1 MWFLFAILTILA
13 WSGADLF
20 YKKGADPGDP
30 YSHWRTVMMVGLV
43 MGLHAIIYYGLICKE
58 PFSLMNM
65 VRYLPVSSMYI
76 LSMTLGYVGLRYIDL
91 SVCSPISNSSGAVAA
106 LLCFLV
112 LGQRMSALQFGAVA
126 AICIGI
132 LGLSIVE
139 KKNADRERAEAGETV
154 DKKYSVSAIAIL
166 FPILYCIIDGLGT
179 FGDAFY
185 LDGDNPIFTENQ
197 ANMAYEMT
205 FLLIGVFAMFY
216 LVFVRRQKLLSAAV
230 KPLTGAALLE
240 TAGQFVYVYAMSSNA
255 IVAAPMIASF
265 SIFSVLWSRIFLKE
279 KLSRGQY
286 AMIVLVMLG
295 IGILGIE

>member
-58 PFSLMNM
+58 PFSFMNM

-112 LGQRMSALQFGAVA
+112 LGQRMSVLQFCAVA

-132 LGLSIVE
+132 LGLSMVE

-166 FPILYCIIDGLGT
+166 FPILYCVIDGLGT

-205 FLLIGVFAMFY
+205 FLLIAIFAMIY
-216 LVFVRRQKLLSAAV
+216 LVFVRRQKLFSSAV
-230 KPLTGAALLE
+230 KPLTGAAILE

-279 KLSRGQY
+279 KLSRSQY
-286 AMIVLVMLG
+286 AMILLVMIG
-295 IGILGIE
+295 IGILGVE

>member
-1 MWFLFAILTILA
+1 MWFLFASLTVLA

-43 MGLHAIIYYGLICKE
+43 MGLHAIIYYGIICGE
-58 PFSLMNM
+58 PFSPINM
-65 VRYLPVSSMYI
+65 IRYLPVSSMYI

-91 SVCSPISNSSGAVAA
+91 SVCSPISNSSGAVTA

-112 LGQRMSALQFGAVA
+112 LGQRMSGLQFGAVI
-126 AICIGI
+126 AICFGI
-132 LGLSIVE
+132 LGLSVIE
-139 KKNADRERAEAGETV
+139 KKKADRERAEAGEAV
-154 DKKYSVSAIAIL
+154 DKKYSASAIAIL
-166 FPILYCIIDGLGT
+166 FPILYCIVDGLGT

-185 LDGDNPIFTENQ
+185 LNEDNPIFTENQ

-205 FLLIGVFAMFY
+205 FLLVAVFAMVY
-216 LVFVRRQKLLSAAV
+216 LVLVRKQKLVSTGTG
-230 KPLTGAALLE
+230 PLTGAALLE
-240 TAGQFVYVYAMSSNA
+240 TAGQFVYVYAISTNA
-255 IVAAPMIASF
+255 IVAAPMIASY

-286 AMIVLVMLG
+286 AMIVLVM
-295 IGILGIE
+295 IGIAILGVE

>member
-20 YKKGADPGDP
+20 YKKGAGPGDP

-132 LGLSIVE
+132 LG
-139 KKNADRERAEAGETV
+139 
-154 DKKYSVSAIAIL
+154 
-166 FPILYCIIDGLGT
+166 
-179 FGDAFY
+179 
-185 LDGDNPIFTENQ
+185 PIFTENQ

-216 LVFVRRQKLLSAAV
+216 LVFVRRQKLFSAAV

>member
-43 MGLHAIIYYGLICKE
+43 MGLHAIIYYGIICKE

-65 VRYLPVSSMYI
+65 IRYLPVTSMYI

-91 SVCSPISNSSGAVAA
+91 SICSPISNSSGAVTA
-106 LLCFLV
+106 LLCFLI
-112 LGQRMSALQFGAVA
+112 LGQRMSGVQFAAVV

-132 LGLSIVE
+132 LGLSIIE
-139 KKNADRERAEAGETV
+139 KRKADQERAQAGEVV
-154 DKKYSVSAIAIL
+154 DKKYSISAIAIL
-166 FPILYCIIDGLGT
+166 FPILYCVVDGLGT

-185 LDGDNPIFTENQ
+185 LNEENPIFTEAQ

-205 FLLIGVFAMFY
+205 FLLMAIFAMVY
-216 LVFVRRQKLLSAAV
+216 LVFVRKQKLFSAGT
-230 KPLTGAALLE
+230 KSLTGAALLE
-240 TAGQFVYVYAMSSNA
+240 TAGQFVYVYAISTNA
-255 IVAAPMIASF
+255 IVAAPMISSY

-286 AMIVLVMLG
+286 AMILLVMAG
-295 IGILGIE
+295 IAILGME